1 MATKNVVV
9 LTYWSFKD
17 ALIQTYTLPYVR
29 MIAEYIPKGSKVYLY
44 TLEKP
49 HLKLVPE
56 EKDKFSQSLAK
67 QGIIWVRLRYLP
79 FGLMAILY
87 WTLMIL
93 KLTLTIF
100 SHRISVIHCWCTP
113 AGAIGYIL
121 SVLTGRKLII
131 DSYEPH
137 AETMVENGTWEQNS
151 FAYKLLFR
159 LEILQTR
166 RASYLVAATTQM
178 RAYAQEKYQ
187 VDVLNYYV
195 KPACVDLELFSKK
208 NLKNQEL
215 VKKLGLKDKIAAVYA
230 GKFGGI
236 YLEREVF
243 DFLKIA
249 HEYWGKKFRV
259 ILLTAHTNQEIRKLC
274 KNSDLDYNI
283 IIQKFVPHREVPDYL
298 GLADFALT
306 PVKPIPTKKYCTPIK
321 DGEYWALGLPIVIS
335 PNISDDSAIILE
347 NGIGSVLK
355 SFEPDSYRKSVQE
368 IEKILGEMSRE
379 ALFDKIRNIA
389 ITHRSFDIA
398 KKIYSDI
405 YQ

>member
-29 MIAEYIPKGSKVYLY
+29 MIAENIPKGSKVYLY

-49 HLKLVPE
+49 HLKLTPE
-56 EKDKFSQSLAK
+56 DKENFSQGLANH
-67 QGIIWVRLRYLP
+67 GIKWVRLRYLP
-79 FGLMAILY
+79 FGFMAILY

-100 SHRISVIHCWCTP
+100 LQRISVIHCWCTP

-137 AETMVENGTWEQNS
+137 AETMVENGTWEPNS
-151 FAYKLLFR
+151 FAYKLLFK

-187 VDVLNYYV
+187 VDILNYYV

-249 HEYWGKKFRV
+249 HEY
-259 ILLTAHTNQEIRKLC
+259 
-274 KNSDLDYNI
+274 
-283 IIQKFVPHREVPDYL
+283 
-298 GLADFALT
+298 
-306 PVKPIPTKKYCTPIK
+306 
-321 DGEYWALGLPIVIS
+321 
-335 PNISDDSAIILE
+335 
-347 NGIGSVLK
+347 
-355 SFEPDSYRKSVQE
+355 
-368 IEKILGEMSRE
+368 
-379 ALFDKIRNIA
+379 
-389 ITHRSFDIA
+389 
-398 KKIYSDI
+398 
-405 YQ
+405 